1 MFYLLMFSSQLDQQ
15 REKFSQIGD
24 ILMVESF
31 YYVPKISGNEILVFP
46 LNFIC
51 FCIST
56 LPFSPCYGEAG
67 ILKMHSN
74 RTCSSFEVFVCLS
87 LWSVSSALFCI

>member
-31 YYVPKISGNEILVFP
+31 YYVLKISGNEILVFP
-46 LNFIC
+46 FKLYLFLC
-51 FCIST
+51 FYT
-56 LPFSPCYGEAG
+56 AFFS
-67 ILKMHSN
+67 L
-74 RTCSSFEVFVCLS
+74 
-87 LWSVSSALFCI
+87 LWRSRNIKNAF